1 MEHTSKNIQ
10 TIAFFFFL
18 LTGAAYLLTSLLAAN
33 NNFLPISQKL
43 EETLL
48 LPAVLMGLIYA
59 ATSVLDTLASEGK
72 NSRIQM
78 ILTTLFF
85 VAIGITVI
93 IAHFAFPLNKL

>member
-18 LTGAAYLLTSLLAAN
+18 LTGASYLLTSLLNAN
-33 NNFLPISQKL
+33 EKLLPLSQKL
-43 EETLL
+43 EEALL

-78 ILTTLFF
+78 ALTTIFF
-85 VAIGITVI
+85 VLIGVATIA
-93 IAHFAFPLNKL
+93 AHFVFPLIKL